1 MERIKIPLVDLY
13 RGHQQ
18 LQPEL
23 LAAFQ
28 RVLAS
33 SSFILGQEV
42 ESFEQE
48 FAAFCQTKYSI
59 GVASGTDA
67 LFLALQALGISQG
80 DEVILPANTFIA
92 TALAVSRCGAT
103 PILIDC
109 DPLDYTID
117 VQKIEPAISNKT
129 KAIIPVHLYG
139 HPAEMNTI
147 LAIAKKHRLLVVEDA
162 CQAHGALYQGEK
174 VGSFGDGG
182 CFSFYPAKNLGAL
195 GDGGAVTTNNQQ
207 LYEKIRLLREYG
219 QSKKYHHE
227 IMGYNSR
234 LDALQAALL
243 KVKLKHLEENN
254 QRRRKHAAVYTAL
267 LKDLPEIEL
276 PQQREGSEQVYH
288 LYVIRTKRRDELRDY
303 LQTRGIQTG
312 IHYPLP
318 IHLQQAYQDLGYPE
332 GSFPCTERNSKEILS
347 LPLFPEL
354 TEEEI
359 KAVGEEIKNFLRR

>member
-1 MERIKIPLVDLY
+1 MEKIKIPLVDLY
-13 RGHQQ
+13 RGHQH
-18 LQPEL
+18 LQSDL

-28 RVLAS
+28 RVFSS

-42 ESFEQE
+42 ESFEQD
-48 FAAFCQTKYSI
+48 FATFCQSKYCL

-67 LFLALQALGISQG
+67 LFLALQALGVSQG

-117 VQKIEPAISNKT
+117 VQKIKPAISNKT

-139 HPAEMNTI
+139 HPAKMDSVME
-147 LAIAKKHRLLVVEDA
+147 LARKYKLFVIEDA
-162 CQAHGALYQGEK
+162 CQAHGALYQGK
-174 VGSFGDGG
+174 RVGSFGEVG

-195 GDGGAVTTNNQQ
+195 GDGGAVTTNDPLLFQ
-207 LYEKIRLLREYG
+207 KIRLLREYG
-219 QSKKYHHE
+219 QTKKYHHP
-227 IMGYNSR
+227 ILGYNSR
-234 LDALQAALL
+234 LDALQAAVL
-243 KVKLKHLEENN
+243 KVKLKFLEENN

-276 PQQREGSEQVYH
+276 PQQREGSEHVYH
-288 LYVIRTKRRDELRDY
+288 LYVIRTKRRDELREY
-303 LQTRGIQTG
+303 FQTRGIQTG

-359 KAVGEEIKNFLRR
+359 KTVGEEIKNFLRR